1 MNILLAI
8 LYCWLCG
15 LRIGSRLL
23 CSGLLCAGL
32 LCAGLLCAGLLCAGL
47 GRAHASV
54 SSVARALSLTGP
66 TRDSV
71 CLGALSAANGFSEAA
86 WKTPANRFREL
97 QRNVPST
104 AGPSTAV
111 RATRLLWLL
120 V

>member
-15 LRIGSRLL
+15 LRICSR
-23 CSGLLCAGL
+23 LLCAGL
-32 LCAGLLCAGLLCAGL
+32 LRGGILRGGLLRAGL

-54 SSVARALSLTGP
+54 SSLARALSLTGP